1 MYKFG
6 AVFEGVKSMAQ
17 WRWGE
22 AHCPALVIKKKIN
35 SKQRKAAT
43 ENT

>member
-6 AVFEGVKSMAQ
+6 AVFEGVQSITQ

-22 AHCPALVIKKKIN
+22 AHSPALVIKKIIN